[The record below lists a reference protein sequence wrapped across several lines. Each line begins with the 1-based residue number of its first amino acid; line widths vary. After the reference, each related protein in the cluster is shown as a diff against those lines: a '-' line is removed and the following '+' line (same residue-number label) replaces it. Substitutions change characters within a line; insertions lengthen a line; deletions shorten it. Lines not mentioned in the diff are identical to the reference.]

1 MTSKKLGLS
10 LSVWIMLSLLLTA
23 SFTIT
28 PAAAVAKGQSGRYI
42 AKAKSAAD
50 YNELRNEAT
59 KSGAT
64 IVTDLPELNTLVVQ
78 ASADSQVQLSGSLHL
93 ESLAKDQVR
102 TLIQPEGMQTVTA
115 LKQGK
120 LPERTRISLDP
131 ASSLPGLMWN
141 LDRIHTQEAWK
152 YTTGKPSV
160 IVGVADTGLDYT
172 HSELASQVLDVVNLT
187 DPTLCKDYYDLS
199 DSDLPAYFGVPAN
212 IAPVN
217 GDWNGHGSWIGGNI
231 AGALDGK
238 GINGIAPNTKLVAL
252 KISEWCGSAYDSSI
266 LNAFLYAADHGID
279 VVSISF
285 GGYLDRS
292 DPEQDAIYK
301 AYEDVVE
308 YAWQKGTV
316 IVAAAGNEH
325 LRIGEGGKV
334 LSHGPLTTPG
344 TSVGNFYDYYGLYEV
359 PGGIKHVVDVSATG
373 NLVNKS
379 SASCPTG
386 STTYPNAVCKPT
398 SDSHQ
403 PAGAGKKN
411 QLTYY
416 SNYGSRIDIAA
427 PGGARKFN
435 LPNYDGGGTPG
446 YPVTTADGTT
456 AWEDFSITSNWATQ
470 IPCDWIDNPNF
481 YQNECYST
489 IQGTSMATPHVSA
502 VIALTASYNPSI
514 RHNPAKLVAAVK
526 AGATEVEGNTTQPL
540 SATDTSAGDLTGLPC
555 PTGYCHLGGKAISDR
570 EAYGAGLV
578 NALGA
583 ILESK
588 RYSGRNSD

>member
-1 MTSKKLGLS
+1 MRSKKLGLS
-10 LSVWIMLSLLLTA
+10 LSIWIMLSLVLTA
-23 SFTIT
+23 SFATT
-28 PAAAVAKGQSGRYI
+28 VSAKGQAGRYI

-50 YNELRNEAT
+50 YTALRDEAT
-59 KSGAT
+59 KSGAK
-64 IVTDLPELNTLVVQ
+64 IVSDLPELNTLVVQ

-120 LPERTRISLDP
+120 LPERTRVKADP
-131 ASSLPGLMWN
+131 ASSNPGLMWN

-152 YTTGKPSV
+152 YTTGKSSV

-172 HSELASQVLDVVNLT
+172 HSELKNQVLDVVDLT
-187 DPTLCKDYYDLS
+187 DPTLCKDYYGLS
-199 DSDLPAYFGVPAN
+199 DSELPAYFGVSPD

-231 AGALDGK
+231 AGALDK
-238 GINGIAPNTKLVAL
+238 VGINGIAPNTKLVAL

-266 LNAFLYAADHGID
+266 LNAFIYAADHGID

-292 DPEQDAIYK
+292 DPQQDAIYK
-301 AYEDVVE
+301 AYEDVVN
-308 YAWQKGTV
+308 YAWNKGTV

-325 LRIGEGGKV
+325 LRIGDGGKV
-334 LSHGPLTTPG
+334 LSHGPLTIPG
-344 TSVGNFYDYYGLYEV
+344 DPFVDYYGQYET
-359 PGGIKHVVDVSATG
+359 PGGIKHVVNVSATG
-373 NLVNKS
+373 NVVNKS

-386 STTYPNAVCKPT
+386 TFESSDATCKPS
-398 SDSHQ
+398 SDAHQ

-416 SNYGSRIDIAA
+416 SNYGPRIDIAA
-427 PGGARKFN
+427 PGGAREFN
-435 LPNYDGGGTPG
+435 LPNADRGGTGGFP
-446 YPVTTADGTT
+446 YTAVDGTT
-456 AWEDFSITSNWATQ
+456 AWEEFSITSNWATQ
-470 IPCDWIDNPNF
+470 IPCFLIGDPNF

-502 VIALTASYNPSI
+502 VIALVASYNPAI

-526 AGATEVEGNTTQPL
+526 AGATNISGNATQPL
-540 SATDTSAGDLTGLPC
+540 SATDTSAGDRTGLLC

-588 RYSGRNSD
+588 KYNGRNSQ